1 MLQGLGGGCSLPSHR
16 VTLIGRPKTIDA
28 AAGRRRTG
36 ASHPRLSNARGHGR
50 RPGTRHGRRTIEGG
64 ESSTAEGAT
73 VRPIVA
79 ELVGALG
86 VTIAS
91 ALLIAGGGFG
101 GGPMTGGSS
110 RHAGPCSWLL
120 TTSDVVAP

>member
-1 MLQGLGGGCSLPSHR
+1 
-16 VTLIGRPKTIDA
+16 
-28 AAGRRRTG
+28 
-36 ASHPRLSNARGHGR
+36 
-50 RPGTRHGRRTIEGG
+50 
-64 ESSTAEGAT
+64 

-101 GGPMTGGSS
+101 GGPMTGGSM
-110 RHAGPCSWLL
+110 GM
-120 TTSDVVAP
+120 VVAEAAVMRAHARGY